1 MEITLKERKT
11 KLTLMEVWFKFKE
24 YHETDVY
31 LIDDLGRILL
41 TKLKEI
47 TLYGFGTTVN
57 KFFMDEN
64 IFGEVYFTLYI
75 TQHHERGEYSDSD
88 NNDEDWPKD
97 DDENKMED

>member
-1 MEITLKERKT
+1 MEIALQKRKT
-11 KLTLMEVWFKFKE
+11 ELTLIEVWFKFKE

-57 KFFMDEN
+57 KLFVEEN
-64 IFGEVYFTLYI
+64 ILGELYLTI
-75 TQHHERGEYSDSD
+75 YIKQHHNHSEEWS
-88 NNDEDWPKD
+88 
-97 DDENKMED
+97 